1 MFNCLLLCRVSTD
14 AVTVLGGSRLVSWG
28 EIELAVFRLAGWIE
42 LGAEKAGVETALSQA
57 SNDVGR

>member
-1 MFNCLLLCRVSTD
+1 MSTD
-14 AVTVLGGSRLVSWG
+14 AVTVLGSRLVSWG

-42 LGAEKAGVETALSQA
+42 LGAGEAGVETALSQA